1 MKTINSIIY
10 YTIIAAAALFCIGM
24 AIFSDIY
31 NGIVELFKGEDDGR

>member
-10 YTIIAAAALFCIGM
+10 YSIVAVAALFCIGM

-31 NGIVELFKGEDDGR
+31 NGVVELFKGNDNGR